1 MFRPVL
7 DAVGGSLFLTAIVA
21 MLPLLTIF
29 ILLGWLRLAAW
40 KAGIAALVVSLIVA
54 IWAYSMPVGMAV
66 SSGNASFVQTVFDQ
80 VTVTNQ
86 LIE

>member
-29 ILLGWLRLAAW
+29 ILLGWLRTPW
-40 KAGIAALVVSLIVA
+40 P
-54 IWAYSMPVGMAV
+54 WERWQ
-66 SSGNASFVQTVFDQ
+66 ASW
-80 VTVTNQ
+80 
-86 LIE
+86 